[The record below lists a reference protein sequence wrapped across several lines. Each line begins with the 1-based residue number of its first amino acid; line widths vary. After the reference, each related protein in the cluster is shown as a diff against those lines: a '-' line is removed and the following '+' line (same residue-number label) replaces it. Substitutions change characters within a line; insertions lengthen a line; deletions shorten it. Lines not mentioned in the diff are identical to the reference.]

1 MTVEPQAGKPS
12 RNVHHITKAGRGEL
26 RRWLAEPLG
35 ISELRNAMLIKVFFG
50 NQMEPS
56 QFTAH
61 LREWRQYH
69 AHLLE
74 RYEKEI
80 PSVIKQ
86 YANVTHAFKDAPYW
100 AFTLDYGKRID
111 RMVLEWCDEVLR
123 KIGEKGKK
131 ESHRNK
137 SASPSKKLGKKLH

>member
-1 MTVEPQAGKPS
+1 
-12 RNVHHITKAGRGEL
+12 
-26 RRWLAEPLG
+26 
-35 ISELRNAMLIKVFFG
+35 
-50 NQMEPS
+50 
-56 QFTAH
+56 
-61 LREWRQYH
+61 
-69 AHLLE
+69 LLE

-123 KIGEKGKK
+123 QIGEKGKK

-137 SASPSKKLGKKLH
+137 SASPSKKLGKKLR